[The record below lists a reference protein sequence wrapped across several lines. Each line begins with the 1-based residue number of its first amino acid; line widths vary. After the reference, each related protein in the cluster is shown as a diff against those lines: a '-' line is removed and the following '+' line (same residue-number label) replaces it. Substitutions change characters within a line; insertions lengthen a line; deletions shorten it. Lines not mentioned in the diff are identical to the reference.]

1 MDSLR
6 NITYCGAVLVVQLVS
21 WLPSSTSIPS
31 ITYSD
36 LFLFRVESIAH
47 GSSASQIAP
56 PDMTRGKSQQS
67 KANKGG
73 RVEEYSIIQLNET
86 PTTMIMSMYSSV
98 VTSDDTKEIKN
109 TEERNTR
116 YEALIKAH
124 ANVDGFA
131 SRPTQTINNPQKSQ
145 NEMAAPHA
153 LRDAG
158 CQSNG
163 YDIGDAMK
171 TTVAVSTAEAGGE
184 GASGGG
190 SGSGSGGSNSSS
202 SGR

>member
-1 MDSLR
+1 M
-6 NITYCGAVLVVQLVS
+6 I
-21 WLPSSTSIPS
+21 
-31 ITYSD
+31 
-36 LFLFRVESIAH
+36 H

-56 PDMTRGKSQQS
+56 TDPLTRGKSQQQS
-67 KANKGG
+67 KANKGSGG

-86 PTTMIMSMYSSV
+86 STTMIMSMYSSLV
-98 VTSDDTKEIKN
+98 SSDDTKEIKN

-163 YDIGDAMK
+163 YDISDAMK
-171 TTVAVSTAEAGGE
+171 TTVSVSTTETGGE
-184 GASGGG
+184 GASGG
-190 SGSGSGGSNSSS
+190 SSSSS
-202 SGR
+202 SGRIDYRLVCMHSYERLLIIPCATASIICYRERD